1 MDIAGWLDDFLVR
14 AVLAGLMVAVV
25 AGPLGAFVVWRRM
38 AYFGDTVS
46 HSALLGVALGFLLGL
61 NLNLMVTLV
70 CIAIAVLLVI
80 LQRYQELGSDTLL
93 GILAHS
99 ALSLG
104 IVAVAFVEG
113 LRVDLMAY
121 LFGDILAVGRDDL
134 LAIALG
140 GLIALVLLIAL
151 WRPLLALTVH
161 EELARVEGVRALPVR
176 LGMMLLI
183 ALVIAAAMQV
193 VGVLLITA
201 LMIIPAATSR
211 RFARTPEQMAILA
224 GVLGMLAV
232 GAGIAGS
239 FQWDTPTGPS
249 IVVAALLGFI
259 LVQLLPARLLPRFGT
274 R

>member
-1 MDIAGWLDDFLVR
+1 MMDGLLDDFLMR
-14 AVLAGLMVAVV
+14 ALLAGLMVAAV

-46 HSALLGVALGFLLGL
+46 HSALLGVALGVLLGL

-70 CIAIAVLLVI
+70 CVAIAILLVLL
-80 LQRYQELGSDTLL
+80 QRRQELASDTLL

-104 IVAVAFVEG
+104 IVAVTFIEG

-121 LFGDILAVGRDDL
+121 LFGDILAVGTGDL
-134 LAIALG
+134 VSIAIGGGVAL
-140 GLIALVLLIAL
+140 LLLILL

-161 EELARVEGVRALPVR
+161 EELARVEGVPVLLVR
-176 LGMMLLI
+176 LGLMLLI

-201 LMIIPAATSR
+201 LMIIPAASAR
-211 RFARTPEQMAILA
+211 RFAATPEQMAILA
-224 GVLGMLAV
+224 AGIGMLAV
-232 GAGIAGS
+232 GAGLWGS
-239 FQWDTPTGPS
+239 FQYDTPTGPT
-249 IVVAALLGFI
+249 IVVAAMLGFI
-259 LVQLLPARLLPRFGT
+259 LVHLLPGRLIPHFGG

>member
-134 LAIALG
+134 LAIAIG